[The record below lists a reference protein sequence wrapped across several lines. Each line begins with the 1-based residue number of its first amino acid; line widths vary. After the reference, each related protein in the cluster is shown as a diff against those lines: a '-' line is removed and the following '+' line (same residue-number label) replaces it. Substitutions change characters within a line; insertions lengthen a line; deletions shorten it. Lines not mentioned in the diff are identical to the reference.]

1 MTQSNR
7 LGYLRQSKEVSFD
20 GASTSAKASDVSN
33 NKYIYIFIYFYII
46 IILNLLYNSKLRT
59 IELYGK

>member
-33 NKYIYIFIYFYII
+33 NIY
-46 IILNLLYNSKLRT
+46 NLY
-59 IELYGK
+59 

>member
-33 NKYIYIFIYFYII
+33 NIYY
-46 IILNLLYNSKLRT
+46 LYNIINNYNYYIKF
-59 IELYGK
+59 II